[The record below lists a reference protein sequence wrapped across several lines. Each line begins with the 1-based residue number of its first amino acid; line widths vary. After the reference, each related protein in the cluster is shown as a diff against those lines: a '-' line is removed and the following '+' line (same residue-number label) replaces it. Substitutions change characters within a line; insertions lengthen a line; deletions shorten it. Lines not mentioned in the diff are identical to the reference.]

1 MEQDIIVKDNTNR
14 RLTGIITKVTLQ
26 GNELS
31 VMEKINFG
39 KVKNFLQSKTIYLKM
54 IKGNLII
61 ENMVLDGKIII
72 KDASNRVSNNISN
85 KFTIAKSYV
94 ATTKKSIIDRC
105 KMFYSN
111 IKKVVSEN
119 KLIVDISHEVNL
131 QRELYKKQDKT
142 QRNEIRIFNKKLNL
156 NPDFCQKVNELSSVM
171 MVVSKDTKES
181 LKNSFFALSSK
192 FDASPET
199 KERLNDE
206 IRKLE
211 TSKAKKKIR
220 TKSPGYLS
228 MVAITGFVLFL
239 VGVFFLTY
247 TIANIMIK

>member
-1 MEQDIIVKDNTNR
+1 MEQDIIIKSNVSR
-14 RLTGIITKVTLQ
+14 SLTGIITKVTLQ
-26 GNELS
+26 GNELFS
-31 VMEKINFG
+31 MDKTTFSRL
-39 KVKNFLQSKTIYLKM
+39 KKFLQSKTIYLKM
-54 IKGNLII
+54 IKGILTI
-61 ENMVLDGKIII
+61 ENIVLDGNIII
-72 KDASNRVSNNISN
+72 KDASNRISNNISN
-85 KFTIAKSYV
+85 KFTIVKSYV

-105 KMFYSN
+105 KTFYSN

-199 KERLNDE
+199 RERLNDE

-239 VGVFFLTY
+239 VGVFFLAY
-247 TIANIMIK
+247 TVVNIMVK